1 MTTIALKS
9 SANLIYIHLSISSLS
24 SYTDNLKAFFS
35 LLKAK
40 VNILH
45 ISKNRI
51 PQKNLVTNSSDIT
64 TYNIEHTSTEL
75 STTGTVMFISKDNSY
90 ILHKDLQIYSPKELE
105 SIFLEIIIPNK
116 FSSLLGTNYKHSQ
129 NHIN

>member
-90 ILHKDLQIYSPKELE
+90 ILHKDLQIYSPKE
-105 SIFLEIIIPNK
+105 IPNK

>member
-24 SYTDNLKAFFS
+24 SYTDNLKTFFS

-51 PQKNLVTNSSDIT
+51 PQKNLVT

-116 FSSLLGTNYKHSQ
+116 SSSLLGTNYKHSQ